1 METAYVFVIHDNKDL
16 FTCMLLPP
24 IAIDMDG
31 YQNFENWHDE
41 PAVQKWLQEL
51 CRTHSIQPS
60 DYNIPLGA
68 RFGQAYATARPQ
80 QENAAIVALAGA
92 VQEMSKHLVIP
103 PPPPAL
109 PAAPPSD
116 FARSLEVLSAA
127 TNISDEDKLEMML
140 LFLKNKDEAIVYLH
154 MNNRLRAPWVQRRLG
169 EMRIHGA

>member
-1 METAYVFVIHDNKDL
+1 
-16 FTCMLLPP
+16 MLLPP
-24 IAIDMDG
+24 VAIDMDG

-41 PAVQKWLQEL
+41 PAVQKWLEEL
-51 CRTHSIQPS
+51 CRTHSIQPA

-68 RFGQAYATARPQ
+68 RFRPAYATARPQ

-103 PPPPAL
+103 PPPPVALAL